1 MFWNRMVSTFA
12 IMLLLV
18 SITVAVAGAA
28 AVDSQHDEILFEVS
42 VVDTNELI
50 AEGETLE
57 ITAEITNTADVRDS
71 QQIHLKNTDSEILD
85 SVAGPPVRL
94 DPGETERVT
103 LTWDLEKGDAGT
115 HELRLA
121 SNYGSDTLSVDVQE
135 SAFFDVTINETNAP
149 ITVGEPLNVSVDV
162 TSIED
167 TTETAEV
174 WVEEDG
180 SVVERR
186 TLELDP
192 GETKQIEFSWEH
204 IRNVIGER
212 TLAAVTKDDR
222 DSMTMS
228 IDEAATSSNTNQT
241 LPPNVSERATAQF
254 DGTDSTMV
262 FGSDVERIAFEN
274 QTASGR
280 VVVDNLHDV
289 PEDVEA
295 IDGLAGMYHIAVPDG
310 AMEYAATI
318 EFTLPAESVGDSE
331 TESVGVLLWNGEE
344 WAELDTETTVT
355 DSVTVT
361 AETDGFSLFA
371 VTTSQATNESVAEA
385 DDETDSE
392 SETDEE
398 NESTTQTSETNET
411 STDSETDTDTSATD
425 ASDTAPTAESSNE
438 DVPGFGIGVSV
449 LALLL
454 TALLGGRRLRND

>member
-162 TSIED
+162 TMPCI
-167 TTETAEV
+167 
-174 WVEEDG
+174 
-180 SVVERR
+180 
-186 TLELDP
+186 
-192 GETKQIEFSWEH
+192 
-204 IRNVIGER
+204 
-212 TLAAVTKDDR
+212 AA
-222 DSMTMS
+222 
-228 IDEAATSSNTNQT
+228 
-241 LPPNVSERATAQF
+241 
-254 DGTDSTMV
+254 
-262 FGSDVERIAFEN
+262 
-274 QTASGR
+274 
-280 VVVDNLHDV
+280 
-289 PEDVEA
+289 
-295 IDGLAGMYHIAVPDG
+295 
-310 AMEYAATI
+310 
-318 EFTLPAESVGDSE
+318 
-331 TESVGVLLWNGEE
+331 
-344 WAELDTETTVT
+344 
-355 DSVTVT
+355 
-361 AETDGFSLFA
+361 
-371 VTTSQATNESVAEA
+371 
-385 DDETDSE
+385 
-392 SETDEE
+392 
-398 NESTTQTSETNET
+398 
-411 STDSETDTDTSATD
+411 
-425 ASDTAPTAESSNE
+425 
-438 DVPGFGIGVSV
+438 
-449 LALLL
+449 
-454 TALLGGRRLRND
+454 